1 MVYKYITE
9 LNSDNECLVIG
20 EKDHIIYDKCPETDI
35 KLALNSV
42 SFLFNDH
49 TLQTYAKWLTSPR
62 FLKTSIAN
70 NWGYLNI
77 YKGMIFHNNVIQLFT
92 ELG

>member
-20 EKDHIIYDKCPETDI
+20 EKDHIICKCPETVI

-49 TLQTYAKWLTSPR
+49 TLQTNAKWLTSPR

-70 NWGYLNI
+70 N
-77 YKGMIFHNNVIQLFT
+77 
-92 ELG
+92 

>member
-20 EKDHIIYDKCPETDI
+20 EKDHIICKCPETVI
-35 KLALNSV
+35 KLAFNSL

-49 TLQTYAKWLTSPR
+49 TLQTNAEWLTSPC
-62 FLKTSIAN
+62 F
-70 NWGYLNI
+70 
-77 YKGMIFHNNVIQLFT
+77 
-92 ELG
+92 

>member
-20 EKDHIIYDKCPETDI
+20 EK
-35 KLALNSV
+35 LALNSV

-49 TLQTYAKWLTSPR
+49 TLQTNAKWLTSPR

-70 NWGYLNI
+70 N
-77 YKGMIFHNNVIQLFT
+77 
-92 ELG
+92 